1 MLASKHILIP
11 YFSCIPKLINGV
23 YFKITWLMT
32 NQSQMHYFF
41 NIFLLYS
48 KTWFSKNW
56 VYNSDDQASIYQN
69 CKFHE
74 PSARDLFCLFV
85 CLGFLVPLEIFS
97 LMWRRQH
104 DRRRAGNFDLFTLM
118 TKVFC
123 GWDSNT
129 PQSACS
135 RTL

>member
-32 NQSQMHYFF
+32 NQSQMNYFF
-41 NIFLLYS
+41 NIFPLYS
-48 KTWFSKNW
+48 QTWFRKTEYI
-56 VYNSDDQASIYQN
+56 VVMTKQASTKIVNFMNHRPEN
-69 CKFHE
+69 CFV
-74 PSARDLFCLFV
+74 CLFV
-85 CLGFLVPLEIFS
+85 WGFSSHSTFFHSCGDVNMTGEGLEIS
-97 LMWRRQH
+97 
-104 DRRRAGNFDLFTLM
+104 NFFTFT